1 MRVLDVL
8 ACGGFL
14 LTNYQPEIAEYFENG
29 RELVIYE
36 DYVDLVQKVQYY
48 LAHDDERKEIARNG
62 QKAVRE
68 RFNFDDKI
76 KVMFK
81 DYLERT

>member
-1 MRVLDVL
+1 VL

-14 LTNYQPEIAEYFENG
+14 ITNYQPEIAEYFENG

-36 DYVDLVQKVQYY
+36 DYIDLVQKVKYY
-48 LAHDDERKEIARNG
+48 LAHDEERREIAKNG
-62 QKAVRE
+62 QQAVRE
-68 RFNFDDKI
+68 RFNYDDRV

-81 DYLERT
+81 DYI